1 MHSVSFGCWTP
12 KLRVIVYDNF
22 NQDVYKKW
30 LCFIKRYDLKAKRA
44 RNVKVISM
52 RWTKQDGIRM
62 YRRLKRTFKR
72 HKNTPYVDYQGRK
85 WAVSPEAAGKHRI
98 FKIKKNWD
106 GGLFYKTYAAHEK
119 ENVEDGGGRRIHK
132 QKKNEYRRRRRLTR

>member
-52 RWTKQDGIRM
+52 GWTKQDGIRM
-62 YRRLKRTFKR
+62 YRRLKRTFNR
-72 HKNTPYVDYQGRK
+72 HKNTPFVDYQGRILS
-85 WAVSPEAAGKHRI
+85 VSPEAAGKHSR
-98 FKIKKNWD
+98 
-106 GGLFYKTYAAHEK
+106 LFYTSPSPRDGLPSPIPSSACKKKKKTHSL
-119 ENVEDGGGRRIHK
+119 VS
-132 QKKNEYRRRRRLTR
+132 LLS

>member
-52 RWTKQDGIRM
+52 GTLMSFVTG
-62 YRRLKRTFKR
+62 RLSV
-72 HKNTPYVDYQGRK
+72 YG
-85 WAVSPEAAGKHRI
+85 
-98 FKIKKNWD
+98 
-106 GGLFYKTYAAHEK
+106 EK
-119 ENVEDGGGRRIHK
+119 LVALALTESENEEENIDFSRLRVEP
-132 QKKNEYRRRRRLTR
+132 T

>member
-52 RWTKQDGIRM
+52 GWTKQDGIRM

-72 HKNTPYVDYQGRK
+72 PKKTRSGEDTAEIQALRHKN
-85 WAVSPEAAGKHRI
+85 RI
-98 FKIKKNWD
+98 PASSLKKKKKTHKKI
-106 GGLFYKTYAAHEK
+106 H
-119 ENVEDGGGRRIHK
+119 
-132 QKKNEYRRRRRLTR
+132 

>member
-52 RWTKQDGIRM
+52 GWTKQDGIRM
-62 YRRLKRTFKR
+62 YRRLKRNFKR
-72 HKNTPYVDYQGRK
+72 PKNTNYVGYYGRILTI
-85 WAVSPEAAGKHRI
+85 SPKAARKTRI
-98 FKIKKNWD
+98 FKKKKKM
-106 GGLFYKTYAAHEK
+106 Y
-119 ENVEDGGGRRIHK
+119 GRETHP
-132 QKKNEYRRRRRLTR
+132 T

>member
-52 RWTKQDGIRM
+52 GWTKQDGIRM
-62 YRRLKRTFKR
+62 YRRLKRTFKPP
-72 HKNTPYVDYQGRK
+72 KNTPFFDYSGRK
-85 WAVSPEAAGKHRI
+85 WSVSPEAGGK
-98 FKIKKNWD
+98 
-106 GGLFYKTYAAHEK
+106 
-119 ENVEDGGGRRIHK
+119 
-132 QKKNEYRRRRRLTR
+132 

>member
-72 HKNTPYVDYQGRK
+72 HKNTLFVDYQGRK
-85 WAVSPEAAGKHRI
+85 LLGSPEAAGKHRI
-98 FKIKKNWD
+98 
-106 GGLFYKTYAAHEK
+106 YK
-119 ENVEDGGGRRIHK
+119 
-132 QKKNEYRRRRRLTR
+132 

>member
-52 RWTKQDGIRM
+52 GWTKQDGIRM
-62 YRRLKRTFKR
+62 YRRLKRNFYR
-72 HKNTPYVDYQGRK
+72 PKNTPFVGYQGRILVK
-85 WAVSPEAAGKHRI
+85 SPGAGGKERF
-98 FKIKKNWD
+98 FKIK
-106 GGLFYKTYAAHEK
+106 
-119 ENVEDGGGRRIHK
+119 
-132 QKKNEYRRRRRLTR
+132 

>member
-52 RWTKQDGIRM
+52 GWTKQDGIGM
-62 YRRLKRTFKR
+62 YRRLK
-72 HKNTPYVDYQGRK
+72 
-85 WAVSPEAAGKHRI
+85 
-98 FKIKKNWD
+98 
-106 GGLFYKTYAAHEK
+106 
-119 ENVEDGGGRRIHK
+119 
-132 QKKNEYRRRRRLTR
+132 

>member
-52 RWTKQDGIRM
+52 GWTKQDGIRM
-62 YRRLKRTFKR
+62 YRRLKGSLNITTIKVYFRFQVKKKKR
-72 HKNTPYVDYQGRK
+72 
-85 WAVSPEAAGKHRI
+85 
-98 FKIKKNWD
+98 
-106 GGLFYKTYAAHEK
+106 
-119 ENVEDGGGRRIHK
+119 
-132 QKKNEYRRRRRLTR
+132 

>member
-52 RWTKQDGIRM
+52 GWTKQDGIRM
-62 YRRLKRTFKR
+62 YRRLKLLLFHILQAT
-72 HKNTPYVDYQGRK
+72 DY
-85 WAVSPEAAGKHRI
+85 PENDGMR
-98 FKIKKNWD
+98 FRNDKKPLHENWMQIHAWHD
-106 GGLFYKTYAAHEK
+106 DTVIYSKTYYSICGSFI
-119 ENVEDGGGRRIHK
+119 VD
-132 QKKNEYRRRRRLTR
+132 

>member
-52 RWTKQDGIRM
+52 GWTKHDGIGM

-72 HKNTPYVDYQGRK
+72 HKNTIYVDYQGRK
-85 WAVSPEAAGKHRI
+85 WAVSPEAAGTVSFTQLRAPETGR
-98 FKIKKNWD
+98 KIVCRLLLLKKKKKNTNSRN
-106 GGLFYKTYAAHEK
+106 L
-119 ENVEDGGGRRIHK
+119 IHIL
-132 QKKNEYRRRRRLTR
+132 Q